1 MAREQKSEKWMEQW
15 RPREA
20 VAGLFREDMDR
31 VNDLSKASQLEGMKQ
46 IQTKDCDPRDHS

>member
-1 MAREQKSEKWMEQW
+1 MNYHNAHFIDEGTR
-15 RPREA
+15 
-20 VAGLFREDMDR
+20 FREDMDR